1 MATLKSH
8 DKIIFE
14 KLFDR
19 GGYVLDFSDRTY
31 AEFFREH
38 GVDINS
44 KKYLIN
50 GTSKMKRLRTFW
62 EIESDVVVGKVLLAL
77 LEYAEAVGEVD
88 TQLKRKALTVLQG
101 LMGKTVS
108 NDERSASEPDFLD
121 KIFSELKLAQLN
133 IDHQL
138 KEVVE
143 QRIKEIQ
150 KSLKAHTHL
159 SVVFLCGSTLEGL
172 LLDSATKQPQKFN
185 SSKSAPKD
193 KDGKVKQLHE
203 WTLDSLINVA
213 YEIKIISLDVKKY
226 GHALKDFRNYIH
238 PREQAAQG
246 FKPDEHTARISWQVL
261 QAAVADLSGQ
271 RKQN

>member
-1 MATLKSH
+1 MASLKSH
-8 DKIIFE
+8 EKVIFD

-19 GGYVLDFSDRTY
+19 GGYVLNFSDRTY

-38 GVDINS
+38 GVDIDA
-44 KKYLIN
+44 KRYLIN
-50 GTSKMKRLRTFW
+50 GTSKMKRLRAFW
-62 EIESDVVVGKVLLAL
+62 EAESDVVVGKVLRAL

-88 TQLKRKALTVLQG
+88 EQLKQKALTVLQR
-101 LMGKTVS
+101 LMGKIVS
-108 NDERSASEPDFLD
+108 NGEQSASEPDFLG

-133 IDHQL
+133 INNQL
-138 KEVVE
+138 KGVIE
-143 QRIKEIQ
+143 QRIEEIQ

-193 KDGKVKQLHE
+193 KDGTVKQLHE
-203 WTLDSLINVA
+203 WTLDTLINVA
-213 YEIKIISLDVKKY
+213 YEIEIISLDVKKY

-246 FKPDEHTARISWQVL
+246 FKPDEYTARISWQVL
-261 QAAVADLSGQ
+261 QAAIADLSGQ
-271 RKQN
+271 RK